1 MRKYCNWCE
10 GKIPEELKLCSGCLL
25 LSSEFIGT
33 DIRPFLSEKRNKE
46 TNNYLKP
53 GRGLTTEQRIKHLT
67 QEIEIPASSL
77 PILRSKRRN
86 STAHW
91 MYNSEEWDELV
102 DYWRRFGYLRPGN
115 YWFPDGSPLSV
126 ESNQKIFIN
135 GFDASNLPILDI
147 AEWLSNPLRI
157 NAIKEWGDFMLL
169 LDCILTTLP
178 NIVNEEAWA
187 VWIKENSWR
196 GIDNPF
202 KDVRGH
208 GITLGERMPPFLEF
222 IGRKYREEG
231 DDRTVSD
238 VMRGHITEMAI
249 HGEIG
254 RAWAEMYFDENKKD
268 FFDEYRKK
276 NVPVLVTHNHR
287 LKLLVIDGKKPAT
300 CQVGNDPRDW
310 RKLMT
315 WAILPSGSEG
325 SEFVQGLFMN
335 WTTEYCLWEPS
346 LRQIRSA
353 RLLHD
358 EIENLDKK
366 SSLIPIDYSEE
377 NSGILV
383 VGNSGTSYVISTW
396 EMKLK
401 VDAIPS
407 IDDKDRA
414 QSLGIDLCIDPLT
427 SEDLPFG
434 DIAVG
439 YLLALHN
446 DENSRNQIFTLDFF
460 LQALDET
467 VGILGEEKY
476 WKTVEE
482 NYELLLESM
491 HEIQGLEMDEEMENR
506 IAEFENEQEMLRQ
519 QIEIEAQAEADLE
532 ATEISIDEIRFQSFL
547 ERLEESSH
555 GDYYE

>member
-67 QEIEIPASSL
+67 QEIEIPASTL
-77 PILRSKRRN
+77 PLLRSKRRN
-86 STAHW
+86 SAAHW

-135 GFDASNLPILDI
+135 GFNVSNLPILDI

-157 NAIKEWGDFMLL
+157 NAIKEWGDFILL

-187 VWIKENSWR
+187 GWIKENSWR
-196 GIDNPF
+196 GVDSPF
-202 KDVRGH
+202 EDVRPHSIEIG
-208 GITLGERMPPFLEF
+208 RMPPFLEF

-231 DDRTVSD
+231 VDRTISE
-238 VMRGHITEMAI
+238 VMREHIKEMAI

-254 RAWAEMYFDENKKD
+254 TSWAKMFDGNND
-268 FFDEYRKK
+268 LFDEYRKK

-300 CQVGNDPRDW
+300 CQIGNDPRDW

-358 EIENLDKK
+358 EIEKLDNK

-377 NSGILV
+377 YSGILV
-383 VGNSGTSYVISTW
+383 VGNSGISYVISAW

-407 IDDKDRA
+407 IGDKNRA

-446 DENSRNQIFTLDFF
+446 DENSRKQIFTLDFF

-476 WKTVEE
+476 WDTVEE

-491 HEIQGLEMDEEMENR
+491 DIRQGLDVEDMRNR
-506 IAEFENEQEMLRQ
+506 IAELENEQEMLRQ
-519 QIEIEAQAEADLE
+519 QVEIEAQVEAVLE
-532 ATEISIDEIRFQSFL
+532 ATEINIDEIQFQSFL
-547 ERLEESSH
+547 ERLEESAH